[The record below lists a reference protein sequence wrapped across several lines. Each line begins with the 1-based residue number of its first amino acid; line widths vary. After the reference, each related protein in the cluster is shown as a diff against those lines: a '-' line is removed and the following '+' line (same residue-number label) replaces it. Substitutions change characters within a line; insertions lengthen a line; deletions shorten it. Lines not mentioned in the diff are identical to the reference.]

1 MYSLLLKIVRKIEQ
15 LRSIFLR
22 KTSISHIL
30 GASISLL
37 GAFYWA
43 LSSVKT
49 RLELFGTVYKCDR
62 KTLASRYL
70 WYIRGATGAVRAPW
84 QGKTTI
90 TWRRTTTAAA
100 AFYNAKKK
108 SKMVESK
115 KHSFSKSPVL
125 KIFLWKFYWLVLGL
139 IGLVDAKG
147 IDVPQPIWLWGF
159 LT

>member
-1 MYSLLLKIVRKIEQ
+1 MVNNIEVFSREKHPSLT
-15 LRSIFLR
+15 F
-22 KTSISHIL
+22 L

-147 IDVPQPIWLWGF
+147 IDVPQPTEGSCLMLLLGPG
-159 LT
+159 TKSH